1 MLIQST
7 FTSSQVEAQMKFNKW
22 MENKEKYVI
31 LDTETTGLRDA
42 EIVDIAVID
51 LDGKVLFN
59 SLVKPV
65 NPIPYATTKIHG
77 ITNEIVKESKTW
89 NEVWEKLYP
98 IIKNKT
104 LLIYNDKFDIR
115 MMFESFHPYDRYD
128 TEDSILQL
136 GNITSYCVMRTYAQ
150 LINSSKW
157 VKLSEACGYETKHRA
172 LDDCRATLDVIRK
185 NYKPE
190 ITESYCERLKL
201 YHRYRDLEKK
211 IRHYNYQIHK
221 LSSKQIELLKEQQ
234 KIEEQLNSQSKK
246 EIAATLFDF

>member
-1 MLIQST
+1 MLTPSNL
-7 FTSSQVEAQMKFNKW
+7 TSSQIEAQMNFNEW
-22 MENKEKYVI
+22 VQNKESYVI

-65 NPIPYATTKIHG
+65 NPIPYTATRIHG
-77 ITNEIVKESKTW
+77 ITNEMVKDSPTW
-89 NEVWEKLYP
+89 LEVWEKLYP

-172 LDDCRATLDVIRK
+172 LDDCIATLDVIRK
-185 NYKPE
+185 NYRPE
-190 ITESYCERLKL
+190 FTQDTLRMYQKYQYL
-201 YHRYRDLEKK
+201 DDQ
-211 IRHYNYQIHK
+211 IRECSQQIQE
-221 LSSKQIELLKEQQ
+221 LANKQVELLKEQQ
-234 KIEEQLNSQSKK
+234 KIEKQLNNKTKK
-246 EIAATLFDF
+246 AITKTLFLA